1 MNIITKLGLNLLQRA
16 RLDRLAIRTLNNKFF
31 NPVMLKYCWQKRD
44 YASFF
49 EQYRDWK
56 KKLDENGISF
66 KDKRILEIGAGS
78 SVGLGY
84 FFLADDFKFWLSTD
98 LYNDLGADKDLIK
111 KEGRLLKEIHK
122 NYNKNIFN
130 EARIEGGKIIFGK
143 RFGFERLQV
152 ADLKEELIEKFDII
166 ISSAML
172 EHVERDFVKKT
183 LANLKSYL
191 KNGGLMIHEIDL
203 KDHINTANPFDFYRY
218 SHKEW
223 DNLAGRTIFYSNR
236 LRWADYSKIF
246 NELNFKVEF
255 LETRT
260 KTLPSNLKINEAFS
274 GYKKEELE
282 IVQTF
287 VVLKKL

>member
-1 MNIITKLGLNLLQRA
+1 MNIITKFGLNLLQRA
-16 RLDRLAIRTLNNKFF
+16 RLDRLTIKTLNNKFF
-31 NPVMLKYCWQKRD
+31 NSVMLKYCWQKRD

-56 KKLDENGISF
+56 KKLDGNNISF

-84 FFLADDFKFWLSTD
+84 FFLADDFNFWLSTD
-98 LYNDLGADKDLIK
+98 LYNDLKTNINLIK
-111 KEGRLLKEIHK
+111 KEGRLLEEIRK

-130 EARIEGGKIIFGK
+130 EARVEENKMVFGK

-172 EHVERDFVKKT
+172 EHVERDSVKKA

-191 KNGGLMIHEIDL
+191 KNSGLMIHEIDL
-203 KDHINTANPFDFYRY
+203 KDHINAANPFSFYKY
-218 SHKEW
+218 SQKEW
-223 DNLAGRTIFYSNR
+223 NSFASQTIFYSNR
-236 LRWADYSKIF
+236 LRWADYLKIF
-246 NELNFKVEF
+246 NELNFGVEF

-260 KTLPSNLKINEAFS
+260 KALPSNLKIDEAFS

-282 IVQTF
+282 IVQVF
-287 VVLKKL
+287 VILRKL

>member
-16 RLDRLAIRTLNNKFF
+16 KLDKLTIKALNNKFF
-31 NPVMLKYCWQKRD
+31 NSAMLKYCWQKRD

-66 KDKRILEIGAGS
+66 KNKKILEIGAGS

-84 FFLADDFKFWLSTD
+84 FFLADDFNFWLSTD
-98 LYNDLGADKDLIK
+98 LYNDLGNDKNLVK
-111 KEGRLLKEIHK
+111 KEKRLLEEIRK
-122 NYNKNIFN
+122 NYNGNIFN
-130 EARIEGGKIIFGK
+130 EVWMEGDKIVFGK

-152 ADLKEELIEKFDII
+152 SDLKEELIEKFDII

-172 EHVERDFVKKT
+172 EHVERDFVKKALT
-183 LANLKSYL
+183 NSKKYL
-191 KNGGLMIHEIDL
+191 KTGGLMIHEIDL
-203 KDHINTANPFDFYRY
+203 KDHINAANPFNFYKY
-218 SHKEW
+218 GQKEW
-223 DNLAGRTIFYSNR
+223 DDLAGRTIFYSNR
-236 LRWADYSKIF
+236 LRWADYLKIF

-255 LETRT
+255 LETQR
-260 KTLPSNLKINEAFS
+260 KALPANLKISKEFF

-282 IVQTF
+282 IVQAF
-287 VVLKKL
+287 VILRKL